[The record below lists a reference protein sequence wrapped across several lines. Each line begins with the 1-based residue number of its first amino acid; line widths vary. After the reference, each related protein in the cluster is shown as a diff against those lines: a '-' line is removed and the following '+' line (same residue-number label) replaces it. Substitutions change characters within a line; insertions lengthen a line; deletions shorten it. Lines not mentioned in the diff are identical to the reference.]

1 MSLKLL
7 TATIIV
13 GLVHVSSGDLFLT
26 SPQVT
31 NWGAWHDW
39 EFCPVGTF
47 VVGMQLKTESYQ
59 GAFKD
64 DSSLNGV
71 KFFCG
76 DIDTKKEDHAISS
89 SIDDWGSFGNKYF
102 CEGIATGFQLKSEKA
117 QTIFADDTAANN
129 LRLFCNALP
138 TDFKEGDG
146 ERFGDWTTAQEC
158 FKKQGICGIQTQVET
173 NHGSGDETALNNV
186 RVKCCDIPDPAEIC
200 IPVDIWDLV
209 IECDN
214 MEAVSPTTCSYS
226 RKVGIS
232 HSTTESEGQSH
243 LSQVYQEVGFSLSAA
258 TSVLNANFKYTLGQ
272 STTTGFDWISST
284 TEMWSVETTTTV
296 SFDVPPK
303 VKTQLLQTLGH
314 CGIYTVR
321 ATRLK
326 RVDTEAET
334 LRQTVS
340 YIDL

>member
-1 MSLKLL
+1 MALKYILVIASLIQLGFGSL
-7 TATIIV
+7 I
-13 GLVHVSSGDLFLT
+13 LT

-31 NWGAWHDW
+31 NWGTWHEW
-39 EFCPVGTF
+39 EFCPNGTF

-64 DSSLNGV
+64 DTSLNGV
-71 KFFCG
+71 KFFC
-76 DIDTKKEDHAISS
+76 DVIDSKKDTIAIASG
-89 SIDDWGSFGNKYF
+89 IDDFGSFGNKYF
-102 CEGIATGFQLKSEKA
+102 CEGISTGFQLKSEKS
-117 QTIFADDTAANN
+117 QTVFADDTAANG
-129 LRLFCNALP
+129 LRLYCNGGP
-138 TDFKEGDG
+138 EYKEGDG

-158 FKKQGICGIQTQVET
+158 FTKQGICGIQTQVET
-173 NHGSGDETALNNV
+173 NHGADNTALNNI

-200 IPVDIWDLV
+200 IPLDVWDLV

-214 MEAVSPTTCSYS
+214 TEAVSPTTCSYK

-243 LSQVYQEVGFSLSAA
+243 LATVYQEVGFSLNAA

-272 STTTGFDWISST
+272 STSTGFDWATST
-284 TEMWSVETTTTV
+284 TEMWSVETETSV

-334 LRQTVS
+334 LRQTIT